1 MSRMKRLMALFFSFI
16 IVISAATISFG
27 TPHIANAAFTIPDGS
42 TVGGIDVGGMTVD
55 EAKDILS
62 DKINEWKNQSDM
74 TIESPTE
81 ILTIP
86 SEDIQYD
93 LNQTMDQ
100 LLEKTKTPW
109 YAFFIKKKSVDL
121 PLVVK
126 VNITDEELSEWPN
139 HIDKVKTINNVETTA
154 SYLGEHN
161 IQAVL
166 TEANEQNDVIAEASW
181 NIPKDYIF
189 LDELVEELNGKKITP
204 GNSFSFLQQVA
215 NEVSYFREDDGNFV
229 VSMLYSLLL
238 QTNVEIIERHSQR
251 VIPVYS
257 KAGIEAKVSQ
267 TDDKDFVVSNPGPY
281 IYTIQAEKNGSKL
294 KMAILSAPQK
304 TKYQYKI
311 ENKEDIHYR
320 TIYRYKKDL
329 QPCCKRVIQNGV
341 NGQRVE
347 VYRVSVAE
355 NGAELS
361 RELISTDFYLPV
373 PEIILLALPSSE
385 NQNNNANNEN
395 DQTNSDDTNTNNS
408 QADPSNANADHSTNT
423 DQTKQKDIN
432 TDNGTDG
439 TESMGQDR
447 FQSEEEY
454 EKQLM
459 EESVEEEPEY
469 VK

>member
-1 MSRMKRLMALFFSFI
+1 
-16 IVISAATISFG
+16 
-27 TPHIANAAFTIPDGS
+27 
-42 TVGGIDVGGMTVD
+42 
-55 EAKDILS
+55 
-62 DKINEWKNQSDM
+62 
-74 TIESPTE
+74 
-81 ILTIP
+81 
-86 SEDIQYD
+86 
-93 LNQTMDQ
+93 
-100 LLEKTKTPW
+100 
-109 YAFFIKKKSVDL
+109 
-121 PLVVK
+121 
-126 VNITDEELSEWPN
+126 
-139 HIDKVKTINNVETTA
+139 
-154 SYLGEHN
+154 
-161 IQAVL
+161 
-166 TEANEQNDVIAEASW
+166 
-181 NIPKDYIF
+181 
-189 LDELVEELNGKKITP
+189 
-204 GNSFSFLQQVA
+204 
-215 NEVSYFREDDGNFV
+215 
-229 VSMLYSLLL
+229 
-238 QTNVEIIERHSQR
+238 
-251 VIPVYS
+251 
-257 KAGIEAKVSQ
+257 
-267 TDDKDFVVSNPGPY
+267 
-281 IYTIQAEKNGSKL
+281 
-294 KMAILSAPQK
+294 MAILSAPQK

-311 ENKEDIHYR
+311 ENKEEIHYR

-395 DQTNSDDTNTNNS
+395 DQTNSDDTNTNSS

>member
-1 MSRMKRLMALFFSFI
+1 MALFFSFI

-251 VIPVYS
+251 VIPAYS
-257 KAGIEAKVSQ
+257 
-267 TDDKDFVVSNPGPY
+267 
-281 IYTIQAEKNGSKL
+281 
-294 KMAILSAPQK
+294 SAHL
-304 TKYQYKI
+304 
-311 ENKEDIHYR
+311 D
-320 TIYRYKKDL
+320 
-329 QPCCKRVIQNGV
+329 V
-341 NGQRVE
+341 
-347 VYRVSVAE
+347 
-355 NGAELS
+355 
-361 RELISTDFYLPV
+361 
-373 PEIILLALPSSE
+373 
-385 NQNNNANNEN
+385 
-395 DQTNSDDTNTNNS
+395 
-408 QADPSNANADHSTNT
+408 
-423 DQTKQKDIN
+423 
-432 TDNGTDG
+432 
-439 TESMGQDR
+439 
-447 FQSEEEY
+447 
-454 EKQLM
+454 
-459 EESVEEEPEY
+459 
-469 VK
+469 